1 MGQLELLLDK
11 VRKSDL
17 ENFRVKVEAM
27 EAPHEQYRQDMGI
40 EGIEEIIRTKEM
52 SIENRVLEVS
62 SVSLYD
68 SEAKQQMSKP
78 IEQSNVPGGEDIFN
92 KFLESIK
99 G

>member
-1 MGQLELLLDK
+1 MGQLELLLDR

-17 ENFRVKVEAM
+17 ENFRVKVETM

-78 IEQSNVPGGEDIFN
+78 IEQSSPSGNEEIFN